1 MYGIL
6 IGIDPGASG
15 SIAHVKLKDNKPQGI
30 PTAVKM
36 PKSYGEIEDYL
47 KEITKGLERP
57 LCIIEKI
64 NLRPSD
70 MHGGKAFGMMKLM
83 KNFEYLKAALEQT
96 NIGFIQAHPLT
107 WQNALKLKLKGPG
120 AKEETQTARK
130 NRYKAEAQDKFK
142 EIKCTLWNSD
152 ALLLLYFGAY
162 KLQHDQDY
170 IMKNLPDLDLDLLF

>member
-6 IGIDPGASG
+6 IGIDPGANG
-15 SIAHVKLKDNKPQGI
+15 SIAHVKLNENKPVGA

-36 PKSYGEIEDYL
+36 PKTYGDIEAYL

-57 LCIIEKI
+57 LCIIEKV

-83 KNFEYLKAALEQT
+83 KNFEFLKAALCQAK
-96 NIGFIQAHPLT
+96 IGFIEAHPAT

-120 AKEETQTARK
+120 AKEESDTARK
-130 NRYKAEAQDKFK
+130 NRYKDEAQDKFK
-142 EIKCTLWNSD
+142 SIKCTLWNSD

-162 KLQHDQDY
+162 KLQNDKDY
-170 IMKNLPDLDLDLLF
+170 IMKNLPDLDMDLLF